1 MNRTTLH
8 EGQPGL
14 VTGAPLDKAKAAMIL
29 LHGRGASPESIRD
42 LKLRAEY
49 ERAIAQNSAKARRY
63 NDQYWLKQTAPD
75 FYKTVEKYL
84 VSAYSR
90 PPTDSAQLERLL
102 SQYVDDND
110 VRVRILAEVR
120 KVGSQQE

>member
-1 MNRTTLH
+1 MSASVDPTFDVNDRPRLNVQTPQAS
-8 EGQPGL
+8 GVPS
-14 VTGAPLDKAKAAMIL
+14 
-29 LHGRGASPESIRD
+29 GASPESIRD

-90 PPTDSAQLERLL
+90 PPTDSAQLARLL